1 MEQQR
6 LHDGEVGATESD
18 PAAVLIAKQ
27 EPIDKVSLGCTTLR
41 FEMASSSGHKWVQN
55 VFSSQSR
62 KPKETVSVPNDLR
75 KWRSH
80 KRWTGFAFGGLRP
93 C

>member
-27 EPIDKVSLGCTTLR
+27 EPIDKANL
-41 FEMASSSGHKWVQN
+41 
-55 VFSSQSR
+55 
-62 KPKETVSVPNDLR
+62 
-75 KWRSH
+75 
-80 KRWTGFAFGGLRP
+80 
-93 C
+93 